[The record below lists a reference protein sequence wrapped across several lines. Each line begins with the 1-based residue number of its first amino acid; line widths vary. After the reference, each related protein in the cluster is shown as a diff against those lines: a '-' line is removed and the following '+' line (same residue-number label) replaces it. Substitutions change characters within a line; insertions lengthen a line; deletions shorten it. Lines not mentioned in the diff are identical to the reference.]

1 MKTLR
6 LLSWITSRFIVEQ
19 HREIGFVARLA
30 LLGLI
35 IGVSVLVIVLSVVNG
50 FQRELETNVLSN
62 LPQAQILLADGLS
75 EQDLVTLQDLEN
87 SGTTAIAPF
96 MQRSGLIAAKGEVY
110 GVSINGVATDS
121 YAKVSSIFR
130 YLLEGH
136 LLGDMRFNVII
147 GSRIASSLGV
157 GIGDPVTLLLPESKI
172 DLAGSAFRQKRFYVS
187 DIFDSRTLQ
196 DATHVYI
203 SLSDSRALFRQRD
216 PSGLHA
222 RLENLFDSSELWPYF
237 SAKLGDRVYS
247 VTSWFSTNG
256 NLYRAVAVQ
265 KMTMFLLLSFL
276 IAVAAFNLVSGLVMV
291 VEHRKSDI
299 AILMSMG
306 AGSRVLT
313 SLFCLLGMQI
323 CLIGVILGLILGV
336 GFALTLPFVFEL
348 VSVNFDLNLMSQY
361 FVSYLPVNVLLTD
374 LGLVFLVTMSIGF
387 LASLYPA
394 RRASKLIPSRVLAH
408 E

>member
-1 MKTLR
+1 
-6 LLSWITSRFIVEQ
+6 
-19 HREIGFVARLA
+19 
-30 LLGLI
+30 
-35 IGVSVLVIVLSVVNG
+35 VLSVVNG

-62 LPQAQILLADGLS
+62 LPQAQILIADGLS

-110 GVSINGVATDS
+110 GVSINGVDTDS

-203 SLSDSRALFRQRD
+203 SLSDSGALFRQRD

-247 VTSWFSTNG
+247 ITSWFSTNG
-256 NLYRAVAVQ
+256 NLYRAIAVQ

-306 AGSRVLT
+306 AGSRVLM

-361 FVSYLPVNVLLTD
+361 FVTYLPVDVLLTD